1 MAHFLGKISPP
12 GDQKNKGTTTPTEDS
27 LIKNGTRSPCFEE
40 KKVEFVTFRPYL

>member
-27 LIKNGTRSPCFEE
+27 FIKNGTRSPFFEE